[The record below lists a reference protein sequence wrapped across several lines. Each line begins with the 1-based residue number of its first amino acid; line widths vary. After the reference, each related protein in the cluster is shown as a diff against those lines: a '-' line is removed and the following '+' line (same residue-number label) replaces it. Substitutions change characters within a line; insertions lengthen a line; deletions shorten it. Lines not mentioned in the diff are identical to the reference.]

1 MRHNHYEFKREEL
14 EVGMEVAK
22 PYHITTVGY
31 RKFRHPTW
39 VVSRVKALTPKKTRV
54 TLEDGRTVEAVKRR
68 GEYSTGLYKPD
79 ELMETETAIAKAYRE
94 AIMNKNRI
102 HNTRLMGLSDAELLV
117 VATKLREVVELLTNK
132 KHEGEV
138 EE

>member
-22 PYHITTVGY
+22 PCYVYTGGY
-31 RKFRHPTW
+31 SRFRHPAW
-39 VVSRVKALTPKKTRV
+39 VVCKIKALTPKKTRV
-54 TLEDGRTVEAVKRR
+54 TLEDGRTVESKRR
-68 GEYSTGLYKPD
+68 LGEYSTGLYKPD
-79 ELMETETAIAKAYRE
+79 ELMETETAVAYAYRS
-94 AIMNKNRI
+94 AVRDKTKVY
-102 HNTRLMGLSDAELLV
+102 NTRLAGLSDAELLV